1 MFWNILINW
10 NLRLIKICIL
20 NNKEFNFLF
29 ELLYND
35 MIWGLMN
42 FIEFL
47 ILDNFVLFKLKIL
60 YISLREYISIKG
72 WFLNGN

>member
-1 MFWNILINW
+1 M
-10 NLRLIKICIL
+10 CIL
-20 NNKEFNFLF
+20 NNQEFIFLF

-35 MIWGLMN
+35 KIWGLMN
-42 FIEFL
+42 FIDFL

-72 WFLNGN
+72 